1 MRAAVMASPVW
12 SLAFVGLVALLL
24 VVLLGGPA
32 IGVLKRIGA
41 GQRVRDDGPQRHLE
55 KEGTPTMGGILFV
68 AAAVL
73 AALWGA
79 SRLGGHVS
87 MAMLVLLAATVAFG
101 LIGFADDWL
110 KIKRGRSL
118 GLKARQKLAM
128 QIAVAGLA
136 AYMLARVRATQY
148 LDLDNPAHFHSLYVF
163 WVPVWTAAMV
173 WTSNAVN
180 LADGLDGLAAG
191 LCVIA
196 GLGLAALG
204 LAHGQPEV
212 SIAAAALAGA
222 CLGFLWF
229 NRHPARVFMGDVGSL
244 ALGGMLAVMGAMLTP
259 PGPQVAMPV
268 LALVG
273 LCLVPYIEATSVVL
287 QVISFKSTGKRI
299 FRMSPI
305 HHHFEL
311 SGWSEQK
318 VVWTFWGVAAAAAGV
333 TVLVYGRL

>member
-1 MRAAVMASPVW
+1 MASPVW
-12 SLAFVGLVALLL
+12 SLALVGLVALLL
-24 VVLLGGPA
+24 VLILGGPA

-41 GQRVRDDGPQRHLE
+41 GQRVRDDGPQRHLQ

-73 AALWGA
+73 ASLAGE
-79 SRLGGHVS
+79 RVLGGHVS
-87 MAMLVLLAATVAFG
+87 AGMAVLLAATVAFG
-101 LIGFADDWL
+101 VIGFADDWM

-118 GLKARQKLAM
+118 GLKARQKLVM
-128 QIAVAGLA
+128 QIVVAALAMRALAGLKA
-136 AYMLARVRATQY
+136 AQDPDVAAVWFEV
-148 LDLDNPAHFHSLYVF
+148 DWLYYI
-163 WVPVWTAAMV
+163 WAPVWVAVIV

-191 LCVIA
+191 LCTV
-196 GLGLAALG
+196 AALG
-204 LAHGQPEV
+204 FAALGIAHGQPEV
-212 SIAAAALAGA
+212 SITAAALAGA

-259 PGPQVAMPV
+259 PRPGMTMPMV
-268 LALVG
+268 ALVG
-273 LCLVPYIEATSVVL
+273 LCLVPHVEAMSVVV
-287 QVISFKSTGKRI
+287 QVISFKATGKRI
-299 FRMSPI
+299 FKMSPI

-318 VVWTFWGVAAAAAGV
+318 VVWTFWGVAAAGAMV
-333 TVLVYGRL
+333 TVLVYGRS